1 MSHGCRAGRR
11 ARKLPGKDIRSLRKQ
26 MYDIPAKSGSF
37 DQRNC
42 YVSGQSLVR
51 REGWGADE
59 RGWAKTA
66 LVKTGFRE
74 YWHIRNLLSASFPEI
89 ADLRGNIPSYNEVA
103 QTRRLGSSC
112 EIVSRRFDG
121 IELPKIYCSRRS
133 CGNLGQGLLL
143 EETFA
148 KVELGNTFPA
158 API

>member
-1 MSHGCRAGRR
+1 MIFRRKAGASINETAMSRDNRW
-11 ARKLPGKDIRSLRKQ
+11 
-26 MYDIPAKSGSF
+26 
-37 DQRNC
+37 
-42 YVSGQSLVR
+42 VR
-51 REGWGADE
+51 GGGWGADE
-59 RGWAKTA
+59 RGWARTA

-89 ADLRGNIPSYNEVA
+89 ADLRGSIPSYIEVV

-112 EIVSRRFDG
+112 EIVSRCFDG

-133 CGNLGQGLLL
+133 CGNLGQGLR

-148 KVELGNTFPA
+148 KVEVGNTFPA